1 MMTIRRMTLDDIPQ
15 VIEIERASF
24 PIPWSEN
31 SFRNELTQ
39 NEHAYFFVAEEAQQ
53 VIGLLGYWFI
63 IDECHISTVAVRPEW
78 RRRGVGQSLLSY
90 ALTQGVKQGALMA
103 TLEVRLSNAAAI
115 DLYQKFGFKIVG
127 QRKHYYRDNGE
138 DALIMT
144 AEPIQLLST
153 G

>member
-1 MMTIRRMTLDDIPQ
+1 MNIRRMTLDDISQ
-15 VIEIERASF
+15 VVEIERASF
-24 PIPWSEN
+24 SNPWSEN
-31 SFRNELTQ
+31 SFRSELTQ
-39 NEHAYFFVAEEAQQ
+39 NEHSYFFVADEANR
-53 VIGLLGYWFI
+53 VIGVLGYWFI

-90 ALTQGVKQGALMA
+90 ALAQGMKQGALMA
-103 TLEVRLSNAAAI
+103 TLEVRISNAAAI

-127 QRKHYYRDNGE
+127 QRKRYYRDNGE

-144 AEPIQLLST
+144 VEPIQLLSA

>member
-1 MMTIRRMTLDDIPQ
+1 MNIRRMTLDDIPQ
-15 VIEIERASF
+15 VLEIERASF
-24 PIPWSEN
+24 SNPWSEN
-31 SFRNELTQ
+31 SFRSELTQ
-39 NEHAYFFVAEEAQQ
+39 NEHSYFFVAEENNQ
-53 VIGLLGYWFI
+53 VLGVLGYWFI

-90 ALTQGVKQGALMA
+90 ALAQGVKQGALMA

-144 AEPIQLLST
+144 AEPIQLLSA